1 MSAALHL
8 PTEALRQLREVIPFR
23 LRLAFNSNEI
33 EEGNL
38 RVVRDSAE
46 RAASEI
52 EWSHKAWEQARSDLE
67 AELQALGEINRNHI
81 DLIFK
86 LEAENARLKDCR
98 DKLLKYDETISDGSP
113 ESTSNVLRLY
123 SDAVASAQTT
133 LKEQP

>member
-1 MSAALHL
+1 MSAALPP

-52 EWSHKAWEQARSDLE
+52 EWSHKAWEQARAD
-67 AELQALGEINRNHI
+67 
-81 DLIFK
+81 
-86 LEAENARLKDCR
+86 LEAENAELKR
-98 DKLLKYDETISDGSP
+98 KLEEARALLQGIVETAADMAR
-113 ESTSNVLRLY
+113 T
-123 SDAVASAQTT
+123 A